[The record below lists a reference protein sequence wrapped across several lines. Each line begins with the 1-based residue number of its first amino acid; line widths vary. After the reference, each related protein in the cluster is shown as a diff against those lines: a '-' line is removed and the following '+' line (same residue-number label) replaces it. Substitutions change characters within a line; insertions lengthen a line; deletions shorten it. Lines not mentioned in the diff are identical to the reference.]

1 MHDNEKITLE
11 KIFPYHPAIGMF
23 IAIPCFLF
31 WGCIY
36 YLLFGSNFRL
46 GFIMIFTALCIG
58 TGILIIKNISKNVM
72 IWFNDEYMFIKI
84 GNEKPKEYLKDKI
97 TGFYSYDYET
107 EIPTLKTSIVKFK
120 FILKDGQ
127 KIYLTDSEYRSRYDE
142 KKGADLKKI
151 LKSAQKELHFTKLR
165 KKNLQNTYWYS
176 TQ

>member
-1 MHDNEKITLE
+1 
-11 KIFPYHPAIGMF
+11 
-23 IAIPCFLF
+23 
-31 WGCIY
+31 
-36 YLLFGSNFRL
+36 
-46 GFIMIFTALCIG
+46 
-58 TGILIIKNISKNVM
+58 
-72 IWFNDEYMFIKI
+72 
-84 GNEKPKEYLKDKI
+84 